1 MLVVNLAKG
10 NYNGDVEGNLTKTK
24 SIILIED
31 NLAAQE
37 TYKRMLGQLGLN
49 IDSATNGEEGLR
61 MVKEKYYDI
70 VLLDIMMPKLNGIA
84 LVQKLSEEGVKY
96 GKIII
101 LSNLNNTELAD
112 LMKEEN
118 KIDEYLIK
126 AEHRP
131 EEVGEI
137 VRRNLE

>member
-1 MLVVNLAKG
+1 MENEFVGKNIISIDDNNSAQQIYVKMLESMGLHI
-10 NYNGDVEGNLTKTK
+10 DVAHDGEQGL
-24 SIILIED
+24 
-31 NLAAQE
+31 Q
-37 TYKRMLGQLGLN
+37 ML
-49 IDSATNGEEGLR
+49 
-61 MVKEKYYDI
+61 KENYYDI

-101 LSNLNNTELAD
+101 LSNLNNMELAE
-112 LMKEEN
+112 LMKREH

-137 VRRNLE
+137 VTRHLR